1 MLIGTYTR
9 PTDSVISNDL
19 EWLSEKYE
27 QSRGLSATSELLV
40 FRTDEILY
48 KKLADLFLSVRKT
61 QLQLYFQRSLC
72 STLIWDIYLNDETE
86 TVSRME
92 KAGPFDCCCIHHSI
106 GIAVS
111 LLASG
116 LTVDI
121 LSTFC
126 AHSFYSLVCWVNAE
140 KFWIWGFN
148 VWPFCISPKCNISGT
163 FHQVRALLSCLL
175 NGLQIS

>member
-1 MLIGTYTR
+1 MTLSDLAKNTNSRAVSLRHLSFLYLGLMKFYIKNWRTYSWVSAR
-9 PTDSVISNDL
+9 HNYSCISN
-19 EWLSEKYE
+19 EACVAPLSE
-27 QSRGLSATSELLV
+27 T
-40 FRTDEILY
+40 F
-48 KKLADLFLSVRKT
+48 
-61 QLQLYFQRSLC
+61 
-72 STLIWDIYLNDETE
+72 YLNDETE